1 MDSTSSAPRQ
11 GLTGKRRNP
20 FLVWLVW
27 PIITLGIYHLYWWYQ
42 INDETR
48 RLDPSIDVNPV
59 ISLLA
64 LFPGG
69 LLIVPVFVTVYR
81 TGNRI
86 RSMQRAAGI
95 APSVMP
101 IVGILL
107 MFVFSSYSLYYQF
120 NLNGIWSAYGNQPGE
135 QPRARSAVT
144 RCRVLTGGRP
154 EMTVEG
160 EPGYACIRRLGFRPP
175 A

>member
-1 MDSTSSAPRQ
+1 MLRIGNVRRRLNVDATSNAPRQ

-27 PIITLGIYHLYWWYQ
+27 PIITLGIYHLYWWYK
-42 INDETR
+42 INDEAR

-69 LLIVPVFVTVYR
+69 LVIVPPFVTVYR
-81 TGNRI
+81 TGDRI

-101 IVGILL
+101 ILGLL
-107 MFVFSSYSLYYQF
+107 LIFVFSSYSLYYQF
-120 NLNGIWSAYGNQPGE
+120 SLNGIWSAYGDLPENTSVPVQP
-135 QPRARSAVT
+135 
-144 RCRVLTGGRP
+144 
-154 EMTVEG
+154 
-160 EPGYACIRRLGFRPP
+160 
-175 A
+175 